1 MASKEEKSALGI
13 FMQEEYN
20 TRNNKEDNT
29 GINTVAK
36 VIKII
41 SIIVAVGGFI
51 FGLYTI
57 DGLNTGS
64 LVAPIIIGSVIFAVF
79 LYALGE
85 IIQLLE
91 DIKNK

>member
-20 TRNNKEDNT
+20 TRNNKEDNN
-29 GINTVAK
+29 GRNTVAK
-36 VIKII
+36 VTKII

-51 FGLYTI
+51 FGLFTI